1 MKDTHKRKHGRG
13 KGCGTLERRASGV
26 YLARWTVDGKRYTQN
41 THTKDKAE
49 AAAILAKL
57 VEPFQLKDTEARLA
71 VIQCHMDGIR
81 GRLAEIERN
90 APALKIADA
99 WAAYLRAP
107 DAPRLSNVRA
117 AMFEAR
123 FRHFVDFMAQRY
135 PEADELRKVT
145 REQVAAFVATLAGY
159 APDTANSHIRICRDV
174 WRKLESNPKAK
185 LNGES
190 VWDKVKY
197 FRGKCATRRALSHD
211 ELSRVCE
218 YVKGEMRLLFA
229 IGIYTGL
236 RLGDCALLTW
246 DCVDMARRI
255 ISLVP
260 RKTAH
265 ASGLNV
271 VVPLHPALY
280 AMLEETPTDARR
292 GYLIPDTAGL
302 YKTNAQYLTVKIQ
315 QIFKDCGIKT
325 NEPPTDGRGKR
336 ARVIVGFHSLRHT
349 FVSMAANAG
358 APLALVQSIV
368 GHTNAEMTRHYF
380 HASEAALK
388 SAVALLPNVTGTAT
402 DGEAAGNADG
412 GERWRRFVEVAAILT
427 PQERDRARAFL
438 DGLGVNK

>member
-1 MKDTHKRKHGRG
+1 MRDTHKRKHGRG

-107 DAPRLSNVRA
+107 DAPRLSNVRE
-117 AMFEAR
+117 AMFKAR
-123 FRHFVDFMAQRY
+123 FGHFVDFMERRY

-145 REQVAAFVATLAGY
+145 REQVAAFVATLADY
-159 APDTANSHIRICRDV
+159 ATDTANSHIRICRDV

-185 LNGES
+185 LSGDS

-197 FRGKCATRRALSHD
+197 YRGRGAMRRALTHE
-211 ELSRVCE
+211 ELKRVCE
-218 YVKGEMRLLFA
+218 YVKGETRLLFA

-246 DCVDMARRI
+246 ESVDMARCI
-255 ISLVP
+255 ISLIP

-271 VVPLHPALY
+271 VVPLHPALF

-292 GYLIPDTAGL
+292 GYLMPDAAGL
-302 YKTNAQYLTVKIQ
+302 YQRNRQYLALKIQ

-402 DGEAAGNADG
+402 GGEAAGIADG
-412 GERWRRFVEVAAILT
+412 GERWRRFVEVAATLT
-427 PQERDRARAFL
+427 AQERERARAFL

>member
-1 MKDTHKRKHGRG
+1 MKNTRKGKQGRG

-49 AAAILAKL
+49 AAAMLATL
-57 VEPFQLKDTEARLA
+57 TEPFRLKDTAARLA
-71 VIQCHMDGIR
+71 VMQCRIDGVN
-81 GRLAEIERN
+81 GRLAEIERT

-107 DAPRLSNVRA
+107 DRGKLSDERE
-117 AMFEAR
+117 AMFKTR
-123 FRHFVDFMAQRY
+123 FRHFADFMARRY
-135 PEADELRKVT
+135 PDADELRKVT
-145 REQVAAFVATLAGY
+145 REHVAAFMETLSQY

-174 WRKLESNPKAK
+174 WRKLADHPKAK

-190 VWDKVKY
+190 VWDKVKL
-197 FRGKCATRRALSHD
+197 FRGLCATRRALSQE
-211 ELSRVCE
+211 ELARVCGHVE
-218 YVKGEMRLLFA
+218 GEMRLLFA
-229 IGIYTGL
+229 VGIYTGL

-246 DCVDMARRI
+246 ESIDMERRI

-271 VVPLHPALY
+271 IIPLHPSLS
-280 AMLEETPTDARR
+280 AMIDETPTDARR
-292 GYLIPDTAGL
+292 GYLMPDTARV
-302 YKTNAQYLTVKIQ
+302 YNANAQNLTKKIQ
-315 QIFKDCGIKT
+315 QAFKDCGIRT
-325 NEPPTDGRGKR
+325 TEPPPDGRGKR

-402 DGEAAGNADG
+402 GGEAAGDADG
-412 GERWRRFVEVAAILT
+412 GERWRRFVEVAATLT
-427 PQERDRARAFL
+427 PQECERARRFI